1 MLRGNNGLLFKKG
14 LLAMKWVGG
23 LLAIAVIMG
32 WVATASIPAAT
43 VSIDPASLKFL
54 PPQTEGIAFVDVA
67 ALRNAALV
75 ADVLKTGSLEVEKGM
90 ANFAY
95 ATGLNPQ
102 QDVDRITVGKLGTNE
117 ILMIVQ
123 GNIDK
128 FKAQQYFREKGKD
141 EEIYLGQTIFP
152 DGDGGF
158 VFLDGVVLMGQINAV
173 KKGIDQMSLPGSAPL
188 RSDLTAA
195 IQTIEAGNQVWA
207 VGDFSLADLPPGVS
221 DRTPVA
227 DLLKSLQRAT
237 YQMRVDTDIHA
248 RATGTFSDEN
258 SARNISDLA
267 RGALAVAKM
276 QVAKQQPDMVHLL
289 DGIQVSNSGTMLTV
303 RVDESGDLLKK
314 LQKTGSNRGN

>member
-1 MLRGNNGLLFKKG
+1 
-14 LLAMKWVGG
+14 MKWVGG

-75 ADVLKTGSLEVEKGM
+75 ADVLKTGSLEFEKGM
-90 ANFAY
+90 ANFVY

-102 QDVDRITVGKLGTNE
+102 QDVDRITVGKLGANE

-128 FKAQQYFREKGKD
+128 FKAQQYFRDKGKD
-141 EEIYLGQTIFP
+141 EETYLGQTIFHD
-152 DGDGGF
+152 DGNGGF

-173 KKGIDQMSLPGSAPL
+173 KKGLDQMSLPGSAPL

-195 IQTIEAGNQVWA
+195 IQTIDAGNQVWA

-221 DRTPVA
+221 DRTPVV

-237 YQMRVDTDIHA
+237 YQMHIDTDIHA

-276 QVAKQQPDMVHLL
+276 QVAKQQPDMIHLL
-289 DGIQVSNSGTMLTV
+289 DGIQVSNSGTTLTV

-314 LQKTGSNRGN
+314 LQKPGFNRGN